1 MSALCQKRTSGRPAI
16 YSWKLLLPLWTVW
29 EAPPGRPRDYGIAD
43 AQMLRN
49 AAARE
54 EENQ

>member
-1 MSALCQKRTSGRPAI
+1 MSALRQKQTSSRPAI
-16 YSWKLLLPLWTVW
+16 YRWKLLLPLWTVW
-29 EAPPGRPRDYGIAD
+29 ATPVID

-49 AAARE
+49 AEARE